1 MLWLLS
7 PKERGERKRKKKLK
21 QRGTKKKKKA
31 FKFKK
36 KSRRGAENLKILTKP
51 EKGDKYWADLTHG
64 GLRKDDRKWEYWS
77 SSRR

>member
-1 MLWLLS
+1 MAVES
-7 PKERGERKRKKKLK
+7 KRERRKEKEKEAEAKGNE
-21 QRGTKKKKKA
+21 KKKA